1 MQHEVRCAEEEQEA
15 EDTQRPHLRLDARVK
30 CIEEAL
36 ETYVTLHE
44 LVHLARVRA
53 RARARARVCLRERD
67 ARAHLARGRHLARRL
82 RHQVAVDLRRRC
94 G

>member
-36 ETYVTLHE
+36 ETYVTLHQ
-44 LVHLARVRA
+44 LVHLARA
-53 RARARARVCLRERD
+53 RARARAGGPRLGSVR
-67 ARAHLARGRHLARRL
+67 ARATLTRILSLAYALAL
-82 RHQVAVDLRRRC
+82 ALPLTYPYP
-94 G
+94 

>member
-53 RARARARVCLRERD
+53 RARARVRV
-67 ARAHLARGRHLARRL
+67 RANVRVR
-82 RHQVAVDLRRRC
+82 
-94 G
+94 